1 MAAES
6 RESPDISDEPT
17 PLRAVLEVEPPAD
30 VSCPVVDQ
38 TPDASSVTQTI
49 TSGTAEPTCQNEVMV
64 VDGTTPRTEYLSTTV
79 DSSCV
84 CATLNQFECVYDL
97 ESVQDGSLRISI
109 SVLDRTLLGEIVT
122 TLRESEANVDV
133 RRISRMDENET
144 IELDTTEIT
153 DKQREAVELAVE
165 LGYYDRPRDA
175 DLQELATRL
184 GISKSAVSQRLN
196 AVESTLV
203 RSLVS
208 SCGPN

>member
-6 RESPDISDEPT
+6 LETPDLSDEPT

-49 TSGTAEPTCQNEVMV
+49 TSGTDEPTCQNEVMV

-84 CATLNQFECVYDL
+84 CATLSQFECVYDL
-97 ESVQDGSLRISI
+97 EGVQDGSLRIAI
-109 SVLDRTLLGEIVT
+109 SVLDRTLLGEIVSA
-122 TLRESEANVDV
+122 LRETDANVDV
-133 RRISRMDENET
+133 RRISRMDESET
-144 IELDTTEIT
+144 MELDTTEIT
-153 DKQREAVELAVE
+153 EKQREAVELAVE

-208 SCGPN
+208 SCANT

>member
-6 RESPDISDEPT
+6 IESPDISDEPT
-17 PLRAVLEVEPPAD
+17 PLRVVLEIEPPAD
-30 VSCPVVDQ
+30 VSCPVVNR
-38 TPDASSVTQTI
+38 TPDASSITQTL
-49 TSGTAEPTCQNEVMV
+49 TSATEEQTCQNEVMV

-84 CATLNQFECVYDL
+84 CATLSQFECVYDL
-97 ESVQDGSLRISI
+97 EGVQDGSLRIAI
-109 SVLDRTLLGEIVT
+109 SVLDRTLLGEIVSALGET
-122 TLRESEANVDV
+122 GATVDV
-133 RRISRMDENET
+133 RRISRVNRSET
-144 IELDTTEIT
+144 MELDTTEIT

-175 DLQELATRL
+175 DLQELADRL

-203 RSLVS
+203 QSLVS
-208 SCGPN
+208 SCGNA